1 MKNGEGIYVGIL
13 LSCVSKSNLM
23 NYDKRIPKDHYKNLK
38 IQPTEFIHENNIP
51 FIEGNVIKY
60 VCRHR
65 YKNKKEDLLK
75 AIDYLNK
82 LIELEYPEIPFHT
95 VVESTLKWTD
105 TTTG

>member
-13 LSCVSKSNLM
+13 LSCVGKSNLM
-23 NYDKRIPKDHYKNLK
+23 NYDRRIPKDHYKNLK

-65 YKNKKEDLLK
+65 NKNGKEDLLK

-95 VVESTLKWTD
+95 VVENTLKWTD